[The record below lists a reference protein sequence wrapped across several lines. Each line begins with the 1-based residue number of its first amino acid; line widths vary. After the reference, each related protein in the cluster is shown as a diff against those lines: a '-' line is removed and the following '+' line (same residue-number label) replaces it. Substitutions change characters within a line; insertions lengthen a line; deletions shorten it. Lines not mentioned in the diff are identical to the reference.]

1 MATSDNDRR
10 PFPEDL
16 AMKILPRLPVESL
29 LRFKCVSKKWYE
41 VIKSPDFMRK
51 HLNWSSKKKIPK
63 ILIYDHAG
71 CPEIDAHIPPNPN
84 PITLISVSDAP
95 AVVLVPDYL
104 QEFRGMTFLLGSID
118 GLFLLEREIYGSIFL
133 ALWNP
138 ATREAR
144 SLLSPNFEL
153 QKEISNDFGFGL
165 DTMTN
170 DYKVVWFQSP
180 YFSSEEPPPF
190 QPTVSVYSCSRDS
203 WSILQPENG
212 EILRYRR
219 EALGTAYL
227 NGAYYMLAFR
237 TTHHSILSFDFGSEV
252 LAEIRLPDDPRPF
265 YGWELELTLLD
276 DSIAIFTNIEKF
288 YYTMWVMIQ
297 PGAAS
302 FRSINCSNSSENGE
316 TGSLKD
322 ALTGMVDE
330 RVEELLN
337 REENRVLLDGLEK
350 ATQRVEIAKKQLAEI
365 QRQELEAK
373 LLKDYITQL
382 ETRTSEIAECQKD
395 ILEARAMIE
404 EAERSLSVVGDTR
417 RRDASRGT
425 DRDVVNRDEER
436 VESIKAASLSAIVGT
451 LAGLPISLS
460 RITSNSE
467 LILPLSI
474 TFISCALFG
483 VTFRYAVRR
492 DLDNFQ
498 LKSGTSAAF
507 GVVKGL
513 ATLGDGPQLE
523 LDAASFWSHA
533 LDAAVY
539 VSENLLI
546 FLFAGVG
553 LDLCFKLRILSPFP
567 IDRSISETDKI

>member
-1 MATSDNDRR
+1 MKTTS
-10 PFPEDL
+10 
-16 AMKILPRLPVESL
+16 ISISSL
-29 LRFKCVSKKWYE
+29 LPY
-41 VIKSPDFMRK
+41 
-51 HLNWSSKKKIPK
+51 PK
-63 ILIYDHAG
+63 ILF
-71 CPEIDAHIPPNPN
+71 
-84 PITLISVSDAP
+84 SK
-95 AVVLVPDYL
+95 
-104 QEFRGMTFLLGSID
+104 R
-118 GLFLLEREIYGSIFL
+118 IFPL
-133 ALWNP
+133 
-138 ATREAR
+138 TK
-144 SLLSPNFEL
+144 F
-153 QKEISNDFGFGL
+153 SN
-165 DTMTN
+165 
-170 DYKVVWFQSP
+170 
-180 YFSSEEPPPF
+180 
-190 QPTVSVYSCSRDS
+190 TVSFSR
-203 WSILQPENG
+203 
-212 EILRYRR
+212 
-219 EALGTAYL
+219 
-227 NGAYYMLAFR
+227 
-237 TTHHSILSFDFGSEV
+237 V
-252 LAEIRLPDDPRPF
+252 
-265 YGWELELTLLD
+265 
-276 DSIAIFTNIEKF
+276 KF
-288 YYTMWVMIQ
+288 VT
-297 PGAAS
+297 
-302 FRSINCSNSSENGE
+302 INCSNGSENGE

-350 ATQRVEIAKKQLAEI
+350 ATLRVEMAKKELAEI
-365 QRQELEAK
+365 ERQELEAK

-404 EAERSLSVVGDTR
+404 EAERSLSVGGDAR
-417 RRDASRGT
+417 RRDATGG
-425 DRDVVNRDEER
+425 DVVNRDEER
-436 VESIKAASLSAIVGT
+436 VESIKAALLSAIVGT

-513 ATLGDGPQLE
+513 ATLGGGPPLE

-533 LDAAVY
+533 FDGAIY